1 MIIIDTLNNDRIVNA
16 RNRVFINDMAI
27 GKNLPNAMST
37 VSTSVY
43 RVIGRKTG
51 TGQITDIINSGYVR
65 PKETISTDPHHNEIF
80 WTQGGDKTFYM
91 TGNSMILEAPAEK
104 VHNNQIGA
112 IPFEDLIGIWVY
124 NENENKY
131 INQIDYF
138 RQLYRQKHSDLPTY
152 TTLEDL
158 SDILNENGYFCL
170 GHGTGRS
177 GNSDEVVNSIFN
189 TGLRTKDNSLY
200 YTSIGLDTGDI
211 KTLKTK
217 LENWQHQDSQKIILM
232 RIPVEYVNMF
242 GDSADLD
249 GEKFGAFYNEVQS
262 QDGKITYYLDPK
274 FIIGCYDVEKQ
285 RVLLNKKFERVLNE
299 DTLGVLKDKY
309 RQALEK
315 TQKRIKRQEESLNIF
330 SNNNLE
336 TQQVNN
342 TQLGDNLEWDLSDFG
357 DDIDWGLEENG
368 GPKKR

>member
-1 MIIIDTLNNDRIVNA
+1 
-16 RNRVFINDMAI
+16 
-27 GKNLPNAMST
+27 
-37 VSTSVY
+37 
-43 RVIGRKTG
+43 
-51 TGQITDIINSGYVR
+51 
-65 PKETISTDPHHNEIF
+65 
-80 WTQGGDKTFYM
+80 
-91 TGNSMILEAPAEK
+91 
-104 VHNNQIGA
+104 
-112 IPFEDLIGIWVY
+112 
-124 NENENKY
+124 
-131 INQIDYF
+131 
-138 RQLYRQKHSDLPTY
+138 
-152 TTLEDL
+152 
-158 SDILNENGYFCL
+158 
-170 GHGTGRS
+170 
-177 GNSDEVVNSIFN
+177 
-189 TGLRTKDNSLY
+189 
-200 YTSIGLDTGDI
+200 
-211 KTLKTK
+211 
-217 LENWQHQDSQKIILM
+217 M

-285 RVLLNKKFERVLNE
+285 RVLLNKKFERVLSE